1 MCSVGHISDP
11 MVSLTLVI
19 AWFLYFVLLLSNEG
33 NGQRQREWCVC
44 RIEVSQSRREIDAR
58 RTAKRAR
65 ERLPHPISRPR
76 PRLVQASASLP
87 TLLRSFVGTG
97 GRCLRAVRERECL
110 NNSSEFINDLY
121 APAFPSLE

>member
-1 MCSVGHISDP
+1 MCEFAPSRSTV
-11 MVSLTLVI
+11 T
-19 AWFLYFVLLLSNEG
+19 FVTSTCLELGCYTSGSTIIKGRANDTQG
-33 NGQRQREWCVC
+33 CVC

-87 TLLRSFVGTG
+87 TLLRSFGGTG
-97 GRCLRAVRERECL
+97 GRCLRAVRKRECL
-110 NNSSEFINDLY
+110 NNSSEFVNDLY
-121 APAFPSLE
+121 PPAFPSLE